1 LTGDFKAH
9 IHSAQ
14 RHLAEAQHA
23 LAEEISSYPTP
34 ISGCDSQF
42 NHLLSERARVANAL
56 RSLYA
61 EIFVPTPRTPMRSS
75 GVESR

>member
-1 LTGDFKAH
+1 MIGDFRAH
-9 IHSAQ
+9 IHAAKQ
-14 RHLAEAQHA
+14 HLAEAQHA
-23 LAEEISSYPTP
+23 LAEEISAYPTP

-56 RSLYA
+56 RDIDA
-61 EIFVPTPRTPMRSS
+61 EIFVPTPRSPMRTS